1 MHIIGIVGGVASGK
15 SLIAAELVRLGAGLL
30 DADQAGHD
38 VLRLPQ
44 IEAAL
49 CERWG
54 DEIRRPD
61 GLIDR
66 ARLAKI
72 VFADP
77 PDGPRQ
83 RQYLEQLTHPEIGR
97 LLQQRSAAMAA
108 AGKAVAVLDAPLLL
122 EAGWGK
128 ICDYL
133 IFVDAPRQVRL
144 DRALAR
150 GWNEEEFFAREA
162 AQQSL
167 DSKRSLTESIIDNSQ
182 SLEHTRTQLARFW
195 QSHFD

>member
-15 SLIAAELVRLGAGLL
+15 SLVAAELARLGAGLL

-54 DEIRRPD
+54 EEIRGPD

-66 ARLAKI
+66 GRLAKI

-77 PDGPRQ
+77 PGGPRQ

-97 LLQQRSAAMAA
+97 LLKQRAEAMAT

-122 EAGWGK
+122 EAGWDK
-128 ICDYL
+128 ICDHL

-150 GWNEEEFFAREA
+150 GWNEEEFSAREA

-167 DSKRSLTESIIDNSQ
+167 DSKRSLAESVIDNSQ
-182 SLEHTRTQLARFW
+182 SLEPTRVQLARFW